1 MGPKSAS
8 EKTIFRRWQRYRLS
22 LPIHL
27 IVTSEDSTRIIDGR
41 ANDISES
48 GLLVFAG
55 VELRA
60 GDKLLMEFT
69 PPFSSTPVRT
79 PGIVRHRR
87 AYYYGVEFA
96 SETLSDQEQTGKFR
110 NLVRLAAGAA
120 TR

>member
-96 SETLSDQEQTGKFR
+96 SETLSDQEQTEKFR